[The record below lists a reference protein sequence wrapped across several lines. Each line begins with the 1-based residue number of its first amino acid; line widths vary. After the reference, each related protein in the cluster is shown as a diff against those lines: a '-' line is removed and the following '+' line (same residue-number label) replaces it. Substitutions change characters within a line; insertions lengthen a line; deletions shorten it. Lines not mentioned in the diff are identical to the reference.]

1 MLYTEL
7 VFRILSILTAALTG
21 IVAYGGAEGTFL
33 HIGFYVTVVYV
44 LFLFFKRFLLAPGL
58 HHIIRLLLELV
69 ELVFILIIHWQ
80 TRASIV
86 FLLYVSYIV
95 RIAVVNPLRA
105 TLGFILLTV
114 LGWSGMAVFGD
125 GWQVLAEREAMLRYI
140 YHLAILGGAGYLGRS
155 VQIQFRRG
163 RHRTRDMTNILA
175 VKEKLITQLDESREM
190 IREHNR
196 QLSDIVRTDELT
208 GLYTH
213 RYLMEYLEYLFNYV
227 NDTGDDVSLL
237 MISIDHFKSV
247 NERYGYQSGDEVLAA
262 IGHII
267 QDNAQEDDIGVRYGG
282 DEFVLVLPGQ
292 KREQARMT
300 AEGIRSDFMTAQI
313 EDNRLKDIDISIGIA
328 STEFGAHGRE
338 DILDLANRDMYI
350 VKRTKTSAA
359 QGAASEEDR
368 PVY

>member
-21 IVAYGGAEGTFL
+21 IVAYGGAGGTFL
-33 HIGFYVTVVYV
+33 HLGFFVILIYV
-44 LFLFFKRFLLAPGL
+44 LFLFFKKFLLAPGL
-58 HHIIRLLLELV
+58 HHIIRLVLELV
-69 ELVFILIIHWQ
+69 ELVFILLMHWQ
-80 TRASIV
+80 TREPIV
-86 FLLYVSYIV
+86 FLLYASYIV
-95 RIAVVNPLRA
+95 RTALVYPLRS

-114 LGWSGMAVFGD
+114 LGWSGMTVFGD
-125 GWQVLAEREAMLRYI
+125 EWQVIAEREAMLRYI

-155 VQIQFRRG
+155 VQVQFRRG
-163 RHRTRDMTNILA
+163 RHRTRDMSNILA

-227 NDTGDDVSLL
+227 NDTGDPVSLL
-237 MISIDHFKSV
+237 MISIDHFKTV
-247 NERYGYQSGDEVLAA
+247 NERYGYQSGDDVLAA
-262 IGHII
+262 VGHII
-267 QDNAQEDDIGVRYGG
+267 RDNAQEDDIGVRYGG

-292 KREQARMT
+292 KRNQAQMT

-328 STEFGAHGRE
+328 STEFGAHNRE
-338 DILDLANRDMYI
+338 DILDVANRDMYI
-350 VKRTKTSAA
+350 VKRTKTTAA
-359 QGAASEEDR
+359 QEYDS
-368 PVY
+368 

>member
-7 VFRILSILTAALTG
+7 VFRIFSIFTAALTG

-33 HIGFYVTVVYV
+33 HLGFYVMVVYV

-58 HHIIRLLLELV
+58 HHIIRLLLELM
-69 ELVFILIIHWQ
+69 ELVFILIMHWQ
-80 TRASIV
+80 THESIV
-86 FLLYVSYIV
+86 YLLYVSYAV
-95 RIAVVNPLRA
+95 RVALVYPLRP
-105 TLGFILLTV
+105 TLGFILLTA
-114 LGWSGMAVFGD
+114 LGFSGMAIFGE
-125 GWQVLAEREAMLRYI
+125 GWKVLAEREAMLRYV
-140 YHLAILGGAGYLGRS
+140 YHLAILGGGGYLGRS
-155 VQIQFRRG
+155 VQVQYRHG
-163 RHRTRDMTNILA
+163 RHRTRDMSNMLA

-237 MISIDHFKSV
+237 MISIDRFKTI

-292 KREQARMT
+292 RRDKAQMT

-313 EDNRLKDIDISIGIA
+313 EDNRLKDIDISIGIS
-328 STEFGAHGRE
+328 STEFGAHNRE
-338 DILDLANRDMYI
+338 DILDVANRDMYI
-350 VKRTKTSAA
+350 VKRTKTYST
-359 QGAASEEDR
+359 QD
-368 PVY
+368 